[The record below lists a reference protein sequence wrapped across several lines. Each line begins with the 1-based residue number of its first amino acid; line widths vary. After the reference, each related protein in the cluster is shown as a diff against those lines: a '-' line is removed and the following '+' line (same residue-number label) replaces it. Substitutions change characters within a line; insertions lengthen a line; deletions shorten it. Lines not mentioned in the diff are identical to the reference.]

1 MPEVGAARWLGGE
14 ERNTAVV
21 GGTVAAGQGQGGPE
35 EARGGHA
42 VACRSTGRAERDGEA
57 WLPLT

>member
-21 GGTVAAGQGQGGPE
+21 GGTVAAGQGQGG
-35 EARGGHA
+35 GA
-42 VACRSTGRAERDGEA
+42 VACRSTGRAGD
-57 WLPLT
+57 